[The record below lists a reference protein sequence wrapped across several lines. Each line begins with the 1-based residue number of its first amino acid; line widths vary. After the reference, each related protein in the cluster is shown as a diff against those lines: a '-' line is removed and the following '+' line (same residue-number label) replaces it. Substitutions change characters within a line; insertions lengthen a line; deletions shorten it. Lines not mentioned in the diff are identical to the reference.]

1 MRVTTNF
8 EENVLDLRVK
18 APFFNYVISQR
29 DHKGQLMSVG
39 KGGMHIQKAKAPEEI
54 ID

>member
-29 DHKGQLMSVG
+29 DHKGQLMSI
-39 KGGMHIQKAKAPEEI
+39 GMHLQKAKVPEEI